1 MSENSLLGIC
11 SVYALGIRK
20 SNIQTVLFREKI
32 KFVLS
37 RAAQECNIS
46 PKGDILSAQ
55 QKFSPPQVEILSQ
68 LGCEILSIFAENR

>member
-1 MSENSLLGIC
+1 MRENFLLILNLFY
-11 SVYALGIRK
+11 VFGIRK
-20 SNIQTVLFREKI
+20 SSIQTVLFREKI

-46 PKGDILSAQ
+46 PKGEILSEQ
-55 QKFSPPQVEILSQ
+55 QKFSPPQVEIISQ